1 MWREF
6 PAAVRAVEAIA
17 SVRAVLVFAE
27 GRHFCTG
34 IDIEFLKDTFL
45 PFAQPPASRSEGL
58 HDNGS
63 SSGSR
68 PGPNTPAP
76 TPACPGLAR
85 ESMRRGILG
94 MQDAYSAL
102 ERCRWPVIAAIHG
115 SCIGGGIDLITACD
129 IRICSSDATFCVKE
143 VDVAIAADL
152 GTLQRLPT
160 IVGHG
165 AAMHLALTAQTVS
178 AGEALRLGLVSR
190 VVEGSGQ
197 EAVRS
202 AGVALAAQMAAKPSL
217 ALLGTKRVL
226 LHARDHSVEDGLDY
240 VATWNSAMLLSNDLV
255 DIMTHGRSKGSKAAE
270 RPRAKM

>member
-1 MWREF
+1 MALPGFTDIRCGTLQNHPSVGFVELARPLKFNAFNAAMWREF

-115 SCIGGGIDLITACD
+115 
-129 IRICSSDATFCVKE
+129 
-143 VDVAIAADL
+143 
-152 GTLQRLPT
+152 
-160 IVGHG
+160 

-226 LHARDHSVEDGLDY
+226 LHA
-240 VATWNSAMLLSNDLV
+240 
-255 DIMTHGRSKGSKAAE
+255 SKAAE